1 MQYSMRSEILT
12 TVKFSRMWCQVVL
25 RQTSMFQRYL
35 LILYADS
42 RLLCNN
48 DTYLTKLN
56 TVVM

>member
-12 TVKFSRMWCQVVL
+12 TVKFCRMWCQVVL

-42 RLLCNN
+42 RLL
-48 DTYLTKLN
+48 
-56 TVVM
+56 